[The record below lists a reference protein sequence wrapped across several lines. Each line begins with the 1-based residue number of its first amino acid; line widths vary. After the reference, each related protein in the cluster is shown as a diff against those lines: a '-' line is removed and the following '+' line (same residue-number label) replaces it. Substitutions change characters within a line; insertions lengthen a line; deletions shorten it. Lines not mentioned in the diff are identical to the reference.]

1 MRESLAMAFR
11 DKDMLLPPIFSVFAS
26 TGFLVAAV
34 LVLRAMGL
42 LHKVL
47 SEEEGWNATQIA
59 TLLVVGFVYFGIIY
73 FFTGMVVHMVDKHLK
88 GQDAR
93 LGEAFADSVRNI
105 GAILLLAVVSSVISL
120 LTSGRRRRSEGL
132 PGQGYDGADIAARLA
147 WRVWMVA
154 VSLALPII
162 ILEDMPFR
170 RAWGRA
176 KEIYAGNLL
185 PIAIGE
191 IGVIVVGRVI
201 GFVGAV
207 IAAAG
212 VLWAFTVGRG
222 AILIPSLIAGGLF
235 LAVVMAYTNF
245 MRTAYYT
252 CLYLWAVERAAAG
265 EQAAVPKPIAAAL
278 EMGT

>member
-1 MRESLAMAFR
+1 
-11 DKDMLLPPIFSVFAS
+11 
-26 TGFLVAAV
+26 
-34 LVLRAMGL
+34 MGL
-42 LHKVL
+42 LRKVL
-47 SEEEGWNATQIA
+47 GDEGNWNATQIV

-73 FFTGMVVHMVDKHLK
+73 FFTGMAVHMVDKHLK
-88 GQDAR
+88 GQDPR
-93 LGEAFADSVRNI
+93 LGEAFADSVRNM
-105 GAILLLAVVSSVISL
+105 GAILLLALASSVISL
-120 LTSGRRRRSEGL
+120 LTSGRRRRAR
-132 PGQGYDGADIAARLA
+132 GYDEADIAARLA

-176 KEIYAGNLL
+176 KEIYAGNLV

-191 IGVIVVGRVI
+191 IGVIIVSRVI
-201 GFVGAV
+201 SFLAV
-207 IAAAG
+207 LIAAAG
-212 VLWAFTVGRG
+212 VFWVYTMSGR
-222 AILIPSLIAGGLF
+222 AALIPSLVVAGLF

-252 CLYLWAVERAAAG
+252 CLYLWAVEREAAG

>member
-26 TGFLVAAV
+26 TGFLVASV

-47 SEEEGWNATQIA
+47 SEEEGWNATRIV

-105 GAILLLAVVSSVISL
+105 GAILLLAVASSVISL
-120 LTSGRRRRSEGL
+120 LTNGRRRRSEG
-132 PGQGYDGADIAARLA
+132 YDAADIAARLA

-176 KEIYAGNLL
+176 KEICAGNLL

-191 IGVIVVGRVI
+191 IGVIVVGRII
-201 GFVGAV
+201 GFVAV
-207 IAAAG
+207 VVAG
-212 VLWAFTVGRG
+212 TGVVWVYMVSGR
-222 AILIPSLIAGGLF
+222 AILIPSLIAAGLF
-235 LAVVMAYTNF
+235 LAVVMAYANF

-252 CLYLWAVERAAAG
+252 CLYLWAVEREAAG